1 MPQQYSQNRIS
12 ASSEAYI
19 TVQAGPDQIEQL
31 AALGVLSVAQADA
44 GRKAGGLVVR
54 VPADAVADFKRSQ
67 NDTENEPSL
76 IVLSATQ
83 NEPVAR
89 FVTEKLSVADE
100 SAEIEQLARRIDEAG
115 LNAAARL
122 FIASNRPLSFFASQ
136 FLLLVQPVSRL
147 TLGTKDPTGRYS
159 RLLENR
165 ANLDHLL
172 ARLDE
177 LENERR
183 EAKAARRSE
192 AATLNLKKKERK

>member
-1 MPQQYSQNRIS
+1 MDQQHSQNRIS

-19 TVQAGPDQIEQL
+19 TIQAGPDQIEQL
-31 AALGVLSVAQADA
+31 AALGVLNDAQVEA
-44 GRKAGGLVVR
+44 GRKAGGLAVR
-54 VPADAVADFKRSQ
+54 VPAEAVADFKRNQ
-67 NDTENEPSL
+67 TESSGMPDL
-76 IVLSATQ
+76 IILSATQ

-89 FVTEKLSVADE
+89 FVTEKIGMGDE
-100 SAEIEQLARRIDEAG
+100 TAEIERLARRIDEAG
-115 LNAAARL
+115 LNTAARL
-122 FIASNRPLSFFASQ
+122 FVASNRPLSFFASQ

-172 ARLDE
+172 ACLDD

-183 EAKAARRSE
+183 AAKAARRSQE
-192 AATLNLKKKERK
+192 ANSKKKERA